1 MAVEKMSLAKALNE
15 SLRKALD
22 TDPKVL
28 IMGEDVGKL
37 GGVFRITDGL
47 QKDFGEGRVIDTPLA
62 ESGIVGTAIGLA
74 LRGYRPIVEIQFDG
88 FVFPAYDQIVTQLA
102 KMHARAL
109 GKVKMPVVI
118 RIPYG
123 GGIGA
128 VEHHSESPEALFAH
142 VAGLK
147 VVSPSNAS
155 DAYWMMQQAVQSD
168 DPIIFFEPKRRYWD
182 KGELDTESIPG
193 PLHKAAVARE
203 GSDLTLVAYGPMV
216 KVCLEAAA
224 AAQEEGKS
232 VEVLD
237 LRSMSP
243 IDFDAVQASVEKTG
257 LLVVVHEAPVFY
269 GSGAEIAARITERCF
284 YHLEAPVL
292 RVGGYHAPTRRPGWR
307 TSTCRVSTGCSMP
320 STARWRTEERVVT
333 TMTETSA
340 RFREFK
346 MPDVGEGLTEAEI
359 LKWFV
364 QPGDTVTDGQVV
376 CEVETAKAAVELP
389 IPFDGVV
396 HELRFPE
403 GTTVDVGEVII
414 AVDVAPGSG
423 DAPAEPEPVQEAV
436 AEPAA
441 EEAPKGRQPVLV
453 GYGVA
458 ESSTKR
464 RARKGAEI
472 PGPAAA
478 AAQAEINGHRAKVA
492 ESRPL
497 AKPPVRKLA
506 KDLGIDLA
514 TVTPTGEGGVITRED
529 VHAAAA
535 PAPAEAPVR
544 AEEAVAAPAPV
555 EAVAPVGRET
565 RIPVKGVRKAIAQAM
580 VGSAFTAPHVTEF
593 VTVDVTR
600 TMKLV
605 AELKEDKDMAGVR
618 VNPLLVIAKALL
630 VAIKRNPAV
639 NAAWDE
645 ANQEIVQK
653 HYVNLGIAAATPRGL
668 IVPNIKDAHDKTLP
682 ELGAAL
688 ADLVSTAREGK
699 TSPAAMAGG
708 TVTITNVGVFG
719 VDTGTPIL
727 NPGESAILAV
737 GAIKLQPWVHKGKV
751 KPRQVTTLALSFDH
765 RLVDGELGSKVL
777 ADVAAIL
784 EQPKRL
790 ITWG

>member
-1 MAVEKMSLAKALNE
+1 M
-15 SLRKALD
+15 
-22 TDPKVL
+22 
-28 IMGEDVGKL
+28 
-37 GGVFRITDGL
+37 
-47 QKDFGEGRVIDTPLA
+47 
-62 ESGIVGTAIGLA
+62 
-74 LRGYRPIVEIQFDG
+74 
-88 FVFPAYDQIVTQLA
+88 TQ
-102 KMHARAL
+102 
-109 GKVKMPVVI
+109 
-118 RIPYG
+118 
-123 GGIGA
+123 
-128 VEHHSESPEALFAH
+128 
-142 VAGLK
+142 
-147 VVSPSNAS
+147 
-155 DAYWMMQQAVQSD
+155 
-168 DPIIFFEPKRRYWD
+168 
-182 KGELDTESIPG
+182 
-193 PLHKAAVARE
+193 
-203 GSDLTLVAYGPMV
+203 
-216 KVCLEAAA
+216 
-224 AAQEEGKS
+224 
-232 VEVLD
+232 
-237 LRSMSP
+237 
-243 IDFDAVQASVEKTG
+243 
-257 LLVVVHEAPVFY
+257 
-269 GSGAEIAARITERCF
+269 
-284 YHLEAPVL
+284 
-292 RVGGYHAPTRRPGWR
+292 
-307 TSTCRVSTGCSMP
+307 
-320 STARWRTEERVVT
+320 
-333 TMTETSA
+333 TSA

-396 HELRFPE
+396 HELRFSE
-403 GTTVDVGEVII
+403 GTTVDVGQVII
-414 AVDVAPGSG
+414 TVDVAPGSEEEAPVP
-423 DAPAEPEPVQEAV
+423 APAQEPVEA
-436 AEPAA
+436 AAPAPAPAA
-441 EEAPKGRQPVLV
+441 EEPKGRTPVLV

-464 RARKGAEI
+464 RPRKGAAAPE
-472 PGPAAA
+472 AAA
-478 AAQAEINGHRAKVA
+478 VAAAVQAELNGHGSAAPVIDA
-492 ESRPL
+492 PPVGRPL

-514 TVTPTGEGGVITRED
+514 TVVPTGKDGIITRED

-535 PAPAEAPVR
+535 PAASPAAPVAPEAPAPSVSEP
-544 AEEAVAAPAPV
+544 AAVAAEVPAS
-555 EAVAPVGRET
+555 ARET

-605 AELKEDKDMAGVR
+605 AELKEDKEMAGVR
-618 VNPLLVIAKALL
+618 VNPLLIIAKALL
-630 VAIKRNPAV
+630 VAIKRNPEV

-682 ELGAAL
+682 QLAAAL
-688 ADLVSTAREGK
+688 GELVTTARDGR

-790 ITWG
+790 ITWA

>member
-1 MAVEKMSLAKALNE
+1 M
-15 SLRKALD
+15 
-22 TDPKVL
+22 
-28 IMGEDVGKL
+28 
-37 GGVFRITDGL
+37 
-47 QKDFGEGRVIDTPLA
+47 
-62 ESGIVGTAIGLA
+62 
-74 LRGYRPIVEIQFDG
+74 
-88 FVFPAYDQIVTQLA
+88 
-102 KMHARAL
+102 
-109 GKVKMPVVI
+109 
-118 RIPYG
+118 
-123 GGIGA
+123 
-128 VEHHSESPEALFAH
+128 
-142 VAGLK
+142 
-147 VVSPSNAS
+147 
-155 DAYWMMQQAVQSD
+155 
-168 DPIIFFEPKRRYWD
+168 
-182 KGELDTESIPG
+182 
-193 PLHKAAVARE
+193 
-203 GSDLTLVAYGPMV
+203 
-216 KVCLEAAA
+216 
-224 AAQEEGKS
+224 
-232 VEVLD
+232 
-237 LRSMSP
+237 
-243 IDFDAVQASVEKTG
+243 
-257 LLVVVHEAPVFY
+257 
-269 GSGAEIAARITERCF
+269 
-284 YHLEAPVL
+284 
-292 RVGGYHAPTRRPGWR
+292 
-307 TSTCRVSTGCSMP
+307 
-320 STARWRTEERVVT
+320 T

-403 GTTVDVGEVII
+403 GTTVDVGQVII
-414 AVDVAPGSG
+414 AIDVAPGSG
-423 DAPAEPEPVQEAV
+423 DAPAPAAAAPAQ
-436 AEPAA
+436 EPAA
-441 EEAPKGRQPVLV
+441 EPEAEAEPKGRTPVLV

-464 RARKGAEI
+464 RPRKGASAAPEAAAVAAAVQAELNGHAA
-472 PGPAAA
+472 PAAPAAPAAA
-478 AAQAEINGHRAKVA
+478 VPAQGGVQGG
-492 ESRPL
+492 RPL

-514 TVTPTGEGGVITRED
+514 TVVPTGKDGIITRED

-535 PAPAEAPVR
+535 PA
-544 AEEAVAAPAPV
+544 AAPAPAPA
-555 EAVAPVGRET
+555 AVAPAVAEAPAVVSDSARET

-593 VTVDVTR
+593 ITVDVTR

-630 VAIKRNPAV
+630 VAIKRNPEV

-682 ELGAAL
+682 QLAAAL
-688 ADLVSTAREGK
+688 GELVTTARDGK

-727 NPGESAILAV
+727 NSGESAILAV

-790 ITWG
+790 ITWA

>member
-1 MAVEKMSLAKALNE
+1 M
-15 SLRKALD
+15 
-22 TDPKVL
+22 
-28 IMGEDVGKL
+28 
-37 GGVFRITDGL
+37 
-47 QKDFGEGRVIDTPLA
+47 
-62 ESGIVGTAIGLA
+62 
-74 LRGYRPIVEIQFDG
+74 
-88 FVFPAYDQIVTQLA
+88 
-102 KMHARAL
+102 
-109 GKVKMPVVI
+109 
-118 RIPYG
+118 
-123 GGIGA
+123 
-128 VEHHSESPEALFAH
+128 
-142 VAGLK
+142 
-147 VVSPSNAS
+147 
-155 DAYWMMQQAVQSD
+155 
-168 DPIIFFEPKRRYWD
+168 
-182 KGELDTESIPG
+182 
-193 PLHKAAVARE
+193 
-203 GSDLTLVAYGPMV
+203 
-216 KVCLEAAA
+216 
-224 AAQEEGKS
+224 
-232 VEVLD
+232 
-237 LRSMSP
+237 
-243 IDFDAVQASVEKTG
+243 
-257 LLVVVHEAPVFY
+257 
-269 GSGAEIAARITERCF
+269 
-284 YHLEAPVL
+284 
-292 RVGGYHAPTRRPGWR
+292 
-307 TSTCRVSTGCSMP
+307 
-320 STARWRTEERVVT
+320 T
-333 TMTETSA
+333 TMTDTSNAA

-359 LKWFV
+359 LKWYV

-403 GTTVDVGEVII
+403 GTTVDVGQVII

-423 DAPAEPEPVQEAV
+423 DAAPAAVPVPA

-441 EEAPKGRQPVLV
+441 EPEPEAPKGRQPVLV

-458 ESSTKR
+458 ETSTKR
-464 RARKGAEI
+464 RARKGA
-472 PGPAAA
+472 GAAVPAAA
-478 AAQAEINGHRAKVA
+478 AAIQGELNGHGSVA
-492 ESRPL
+492 AQRSRPL

-514 TVTPTGEGGVITRED
+514 TVVPTGEGGIITRAD
-529 VHAAAA
+529 VHAAATPVPAQAPAPVAAEAVPAPEA
-535 PAPAEAPVR
+535 PAPAV
-544 AEEAVAAPAPV
+544 VTT
-555 EAVAPVGRET
+555 VGARET

-618 VNPLLVIAKALL
+618 VNPLLIIAKALL
-630 VAIKRNPAV
+630 VAIKRNPEV

-668 IVPNIKDAHDKTLP
+668 IVPNIKDAHEQTLP
-682 ELGAAL
+682 QLAASLGE
-688 ADLVSTAREGK
+688 LVSTAREGK

-790 ITWG
+790 ITWA

>member
-1 MAVEKMSLAKALNE
+1 M
-15 SLRKALD
+15 
-22 TDPKVL
+22 
-28 IMGEDVGKL
+28 
-37 GGVFRITDGL
+37 
-47 QKDFGEGRVIDTPLA
+47 
-62 ESGIVGTAIGLA
+62 
-74 LRGYRPIVEIQFDG
+74 
-88 FVFPAYDQIVTQLA
+88 
-102 KMHARAL
+102 
-109 GKVKMPVVI
+109 
-118 RIPYG
+118 
-123 GGIGA
+123 
-128 VEHHSESPEALFAH
+128 
-142 VAGLK
+142 
-147 VVSPSNAS
+147 
-155 DAYWMMQQAVQSD
+155 
-168 DPIIFFEPKRRYWD
+168 
-182 KGELDTESIPG
+182 
-193 PLHKAAVARE
+193 
-203 GSDLTLVAYGPMV
+203 
-216 KVCLEAAA
+216 
-224 AAQEEGKS
+224 
-232 VEVLD
+232 
-237 LRSMSP
+237 
-243 IDFDAVQASVEKTG
+243 
-257 LLVVVHEAPVFY
+257 
-269 GSGAEIAARITERCF
+269 
-284 YHLEAPVL
+284 
-292 RVGGYHAPTRRPGWR
+292 
-307 TSTCRVSTGCSMP
+307 
-320 STARWRTEERVVT
+320 T

-403 GTTVDVGEVII
+403 GTTVDVGQVII
-414 AVDVAPGSG
+414 AIDVAPGSG
-423 DAPAEPEPVQEAV
+423 DAAAPAAAPAQEPVEA
-436 AEPAA
+436 PAA
-441 EEAPKGRQPVLV
+441 EAEPKGRTPVLV

-464 RARKGAEI
+464 RPRKGA
-472 PGPAAA
+472 AAA
-478 AAQAEINGHRAKVA
+478 PEAAAVAAAVQAELNGHAAQAPAAVPAQAGAPDGG
-492 ESRPL
+492 RPL

-514 TVTPTGEGGVITRED
+514 TVVPTGKDGIITRED
-529 VHAAAA
+529 VHAAATPAVPAPATA
-535 PAPAEAPVR
+535 PAPAQAAPEAP
-544 AEEAVAAPAPV
+544 AAVVVSDSA
-555 EAVAPVGRET
+555 RET

-618 VNPLLVIAKALL
+618 VNPLLIIAKALL
-630 VAIKRNPAV
+630 VAIKRNPEV

-668 IVPNIKDAHDKTLP
+668 IVPNIKDAHDQTLP
-682 ELGAAL
+682 QLAASLGELVA
-688 ADLVSTAREGK
+688 TARDGK

-790 ITWG
+790 ITWA